1 MTGFTQKY
9 TIVQLLESVP
19 EGTIYKPADW
29 PLHTTLTDI
38 FAIDWDEETLLQ
50 NCIQESQKLQTVS
63 TIAVEDVWFGDEK
76 NIQVT
81 LLEKNE
87 AITKLHLELVS
98 FLEKGNVRFNV
109 PDFVGN
115 GFKPHVTVQK
125 DKRLHKGDE
134 VIINALTVIDM
145 FPDSDPY
152 LRKVLKTIPI
162 TAPNY
167 K

>member
-9 TIVQLLESVP
+9 TIVQLLEPVA
-19 EGTIYKPADW
+19 EGAIYKPADW
-29 PLHTTLTDI
+29 PLHVTLTDI

-50 NCIQESQKLQTVS
+50 NCIHESQKLQTVS
-63 TIAVEDVWFGDEK
+63 TIAADDVWFGDEK
-76 NIQVT
+76 NVQVT

-109 PDFVGN
+109 PEFVGN
-115 GFKPHVTVQK
+115 DFKPHVTVQK

-134 VIINALTVIDM
+134 VIINTLTVIDM
-145 FPDSDPY
+145 FPDGDPY
-152 LRKVLKTIPI
+152 LRKILKTIPI
-162 TAPNY
+162 ATSEH